1 MPLNALLT
9 ALRQQQKNLCFAE
22 VLATIKAHYYY
33 APTAFKNGSLHNA
46 AADIGGSCFIF
57 AFATFHSLRQDQTLI
72 CFGEHYQQVLA
83 SPSATSHP
91 NLRQFMRTSLAA
103 LSFTHFPLRT
113 SS

>member
-33 APTAFKNGSLHNA
+33 APTAFKNGPLHNA
-46 AADIGGSCFIF
+46 AAENEGSCLIF
-57 AFATFHSLRQDQTLI
+57 AFATLHSLSQEQTLL

-83 SPSATSHP
+83 SPSGTSHP
-91 NLRQFMRTSLAA
+91 NLRQFMRTGLAA
-103 LSFTHFPLRT
+103 VSFTHFPLKT